1 MSDPIDKRGNGRGQP
16 QAAPQGLT
24 MEMHVRWVNGQ
35 IELSAPDNPV
45 LFMRLM
51 GDIMGA
57 YALNTQQQ
65 IMQIQSR
72 IVKTNAAVV
81 DERLLEKIKANK
93 Q

>member
-1 MSDPIDKRGNGRGQP
+1 MSDPTDKKGNGGQP
-16 QAAPQGLT
+16 QPGPQGLT

-35 IELSAPDNPV
+35 IELSAPDNPI

-57 YALNTQQQ
+57 YALNTQQKL
-65 IMQIQSR
+65 MQQQSR
-72 IVKTNAAVV
+72 IVKPNASVV
-81 DERLLEKIKANK
+81 DGRLLEKINANK